1 MKINWP
7 YAPKCLHCP
16 TNSLVESFLHC
27 VPIGPLK
34 GYGVA
39 IFIKVIEK
47 PIASEILTQPSP
59 YKKAV
64 CQQPKRLSTTWVRH
78 LS

>member
-7 YAPKCLHCP
+7 YVPKCLHCP
-16 TNSLVESFLHC
+16 TNNLVELFLHC

-34 GYGVA
+34 GYRVA

-64 CQQPKRLSTTWVRH
+64 C
-78 LS
+78 